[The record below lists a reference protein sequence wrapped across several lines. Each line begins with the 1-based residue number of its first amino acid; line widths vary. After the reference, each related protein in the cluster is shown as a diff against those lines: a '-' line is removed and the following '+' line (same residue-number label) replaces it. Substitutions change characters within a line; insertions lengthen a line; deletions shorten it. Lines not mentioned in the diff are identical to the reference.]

1 MQKLAVRDALE
12 RLAAAMNY
20 ADLDALHA
28 AIGDGHV
35 SARSVAQRLARDLR
49 GGGDEEQ
56 LPTTVRQ
63 RPAHRRARRGSPVG
77 VYVEGLDDVMVRLSR
92 CCTPVPGDQIV
103 GFVTRGRG
111 VRVHRADCANAAALA
126 AGARSGSSRW
136 SGTARSAAVFV
147 ASIEVLAF
155 DRSRLLADVTRVVS
169 EHHLNIV
176 VVVIADRARPGEPDA
191 LRRGAGRPRRTSS
204 RCISSLKHLDG
215 VFDAFRTLPG
225 RKG

>member
-1 MQKLAVRDALE
+1 VQKLAASNALE
-12 RLAAAMNY
+12 RLASAMNY
-20 ADLDALHA
+20 TDLDALHA

-35 SARSVAQRLARDLR
+35 SARSVAQRLTRDLR
-49 GGGDEEQ
+49 GGDQEEQ
-56 LPTTVRQ
+56 LPTTVG
-63 RPAHRRARRGSPVG
+63 PGLGTKTRRGSPVG

-111 VRVHRADCANAAALA
+111 VSVHRADCANASALA
-126 AGARSGSSRW
+126 AGEQERLIEVEWDREGS
-136 SGTARSAAVFV
+136 TVFV

-155 DRSRLLADVTRVVS
+155 DRSRLLSDVTRVVS

-176 VVVIADRARPGEPDA
+176 ASSSQTAPDRVSRMRFDVELADPGHLDS
-191 LRRGAGRPRRTSS
+191 LL
-204 RCISSLKHLDG
+204 SSLKHLDG